1 MNTEYAK
8 RGLATVAVNFGDQA
22 ETIAAYFAK
31 EKLALTPAR
40 QEKGEVSGAF
50 GVRTYPTTYVIDAD
64 GKVAWRMVG
73 LDEESLRSALEKVA
87 PAK

>member
-1 MNTEYAK
+1 LNAEFAK
-8 RGLATVAVNFGDQA
+8 RGLAAVAVNFGDQA

-40 QEKGEVSGAF
+40 QEKGEVSEAF
-50 GVRTYPTTYVIDAD
+50 GVRTYPTTYLIGAD

-73 LDEESLRSALEKVA
+73 LDEEALRAALEKVT